1 MSLTIVVARAA
12 NGCIGKDGKLPWN
25 IPEDLRHFRE
35 YTRGKT
41 VLMGRKTWESL
52 PPTRRPLPDRK
63 NVVVSRDPS
72 FQAPGAVV
80 FHDLQEAIQ
89 TLKDSAEEVCVIGGA
104 ELFRQCFPLVDKME
118 LTEIHATY
126 EGDTFFPEF
135 SRDEWR
141 VIRQEDHPDFSFVS
155 YERL

>member
-12 NGCIGKDGKLPWN
+12 NGCIGKDGKLPWH
-25 IPEDLRHFRE
+25 IPEDLKHFRE

-89 TLKDSAEEVCVIGGA
+89 ALKDSAEEACIIGGA

-135 SRDEWR
+135 SKDEWR
-141 VIRQEDHPDFSFVS
+141 VIRKEDHLDFSFVS